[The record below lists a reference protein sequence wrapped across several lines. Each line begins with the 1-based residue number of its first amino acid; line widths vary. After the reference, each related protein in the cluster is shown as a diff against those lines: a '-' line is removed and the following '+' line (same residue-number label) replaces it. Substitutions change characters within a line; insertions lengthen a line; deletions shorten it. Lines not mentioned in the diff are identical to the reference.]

1 MKILTIIY
9 LLFAATM
16 KADEPFDIGQ
26 VNTRIESLIAT
37 KAHLTNSAISVE
49 ARNTNPDFIA
59 IKDLLKTSWVQ
70 VLGKWDLIAHE
81 TDGKSLVIEALQ
93 TLESPDY
100 MSALEALVAKYEN
113 GSISETLLK
122 VVLAPM
128 GRMAHF
134 LTDNYNHP
142 RVVLVL
148 NRVKVKSTTLS
159 LKDRIDKILNGTA
172 KERRDNFREAH
183 AGMPE
188 GNTPIVILPP

>member
-1 MKILTIIY
+1 MKFLTIIY
-9 LLFAATM
+9 FIFTATIN
-16 KADEPFDIGQ
+16 AEEPFDIGKI
-26 VNTRIESLIAT
+26 NIRIEALVAR
-37 KAHLTNSAISVE
+37 KAHLTNSAIDVSE
-49 ARNTNPDFIA
+49 RNTNPDFVA
-59 IKDLLKTSWVQ
+59 LKDLMRANWLQ
-70 VLGKWDLIAHE
+70 VFDKWDLIAND
-81 TDGKSLVIEALQ
+81 TDGRSLVIEALQ
-93 TLESPDY
+93 NLESPDY

-122 VVLAPM
+122 AVLAPM

-142 RVVLVL
+142 RVIVVL
-148 NRVKVKSTTLS
+148 NRVKVKSTNLS
-159 LKDRIDKILNGTA
+159 LKDRMDKILNGTA